1 MFASLVLVAFRF
13 EKDVE
18 HMASHPAHLSLF
30 TIMIWYGLLA
40 MAAFGWSVWV
50 GYLVHG
56 SDGLAVSDAD
66 IWLSHW
72 ITFTSLIGV
81 FLFIILMMMRHSY
94 MIIRLMTNPHGL
106 LRPHH
111 DAR

>member
-18 HMASHPAHLSLF
+18 HMASHPAHLSIF
-30 TIMIWYGLLA
+30 TIMICYVVLA
-40 MAAFGWSVWV
+40 VAAFGWRVRV

-56 SDGLAVSDAD
+56 VDGLAVSDAD

-81 FLFIILMMMRHSY
+81 FLFIILMVIRHSY
-94 MIIRLMTNPHGL
+94 MIVRTMTNPHGL
-106 LRPHH
+106 L
-111 DAR
+111 